1 MSDIYRHACEVTVGP
16 WRDRWAIRLTD
27 PAETPVLACDDR
39 TQLTRTLELGGWRP
53 VGDGRWYRNQ
63 TGYRQGMAPDV
74 EVVRG

>member
-16 WRDRWAIRLTD
+16 WRDRGAIRMTD
-27 PAETPVLACDDR
+27 PGETPSLACDDR
-39 TQLTRTLELGGWRP
+39 TQLTRTLRLGGWRS

-74 EVVRG
+74 ERVT